1 MGLAVGS
8 KKESISLLTNDVAID
23 PIVTNY
29 NSVPSTFYSD
39 AGATLKYG
47 NFEIQAAAYDLLKN
61 SRDTILGQN
70 VKYMSKISYV
80 INFNDQKSSADHST
94 LKLQFTYFDK
104 YLFTAVKFT
113 KDQLIS
119 IFANYDSRKYIS
131 AGLGVHAN
139 KKLEFNAG
147 YAFGLQSQNISSTN
161 SIFLNLHILLIKEQ
175 NNGN

>member
-1 MGLAVGS
+1 
-8 KKESISLLTNDVAID
+8 
-23 PIVTNY
+23 
-29 NSVPSTFYSD
+29 
-39 AGATLKYG
+39 
-47 NFEIQAAAYDLLKN
+47 
-61 SRDTILGQN
+61 
-70 VKYMSKISYV
+70 MSKISYV